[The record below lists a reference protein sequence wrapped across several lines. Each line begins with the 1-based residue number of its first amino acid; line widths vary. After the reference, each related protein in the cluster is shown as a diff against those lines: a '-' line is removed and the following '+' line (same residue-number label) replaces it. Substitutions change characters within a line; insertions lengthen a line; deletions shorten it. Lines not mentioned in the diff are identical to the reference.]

1 MLIRHIVNIVSVIAG
16 ILLIWAV
23 SFNKFPWWSLIVLA
37 FLWLF
42 ITTYGVA
49 NIRSGYFLKSLSR
62 NPHVSGKRIA
72 ITFDDGPDQNT
83 LEILKVLDKYKVKGT
98 FFCIGKQVEKHP
110 EILKK
115 IIEAKHI
122 VGNHTFSH
130 DKLIDLYSTDKFTQ
144 EITEADKI
152 IKKVSGQKPL
162 LFRPPYGI
170 TNPKIARAVKNT
182 GHIVI
187 GWNKRSFDTTIP
199 SEKMILK
206 RVTKNLKNGDVIL
219 LHDTKTI
226 TVTVLEQ
233 LLLFL
238 QKNNFTTVTV
248 DELFSIQ
255 AYV

>member
-1 MLIRHIVNIVSVIAG
+1 MLVRHIINIVSVIAG
-16 ILLIWAV
+16 VLLISAV
-23 SFNKFPWWSLIVLA
+23 SFNKLPWWSLLVLV
-37 FLWLF
+37 FLWLLV
-42 ITTYGVA
+42 TAYGVA
-49 NIRSGYFLKSLSR
+49 NIRSGYFLKSLNS
-62 NPHVSGKRIA
+62 NPDAEGKKIA

-83 LEILKVLDKYKVKGT
+83 LEILKVLDKYDVKGT

-110 EILKK
+110 EILNR

-122 VGNHTFSH
+122 IGNHTFSH
-130 DKLIDLYSTDKFTQ
+130 DKLIDLYGTDRFTE
-144 EITEADKI
+144 EIKDADEIIEKI
-152 IKKVSGQKPL
+152 SGKRPL

-170 TNPKIARAVKNT
+170 TNPKIARAVKKT
-182 GHIVI
+182 GHAVI

-199 SEKMILK
+199 SEKVILR
-206 RVTKNLKNGDVIL
+206 RVTKNLKSGDVIL
-219 LHDTKTI
+219 LHDTKSI

-238 QKNNFTTVTV
+238 QRNNFTTVTI